1 MQECV
6 STFIQH
12 AYKAPMLMNG
22 KPLTEVPEGRIC
34 CAKIGKMSEVENVFR
49 TKLASAKTL
58 YMLILLDRLFRSS
71 CKNLTS
77 TKKQSVLLTLGC
89 ILLED
94 SLI

>member
-1 MQECV
+1 MKGCV
-6 STFIQH
+6 STFIKH

-49 TKLASAKTL
+49 TKLASAKNL
-58 YMLILLDRLFRSS
+58 YLLILLDRLFRSS

-77 TKKQSVLLTLGC
+77 TKKQSVLLSQGC